1 MTKITILRNTD
12 GSIVE
17 YEIKG
22 HTGYGAYGEDIL
34 CASISILSQTALIS
48 LNEVCG
54 IKEKD
59 ISYKIDDKK
68 GYLKVSLPLELP
80 MEQRE
85 KADIVLRT
93 MEVGLKGLVDI
104 YPDYVTLKYREV

>member
-1 MTKITILRNTD
+1 MTKITILKNRN

-22 HTGYGAYGEDIL
+22 HTGYGAFGEDIL

-54 IKEKD
+54 IKEND
-59 ISYKIDDKK
+59 IFYSIDDKR
-68 GYLKVSLPLELP
+68 GYLKVSIPFELP
-80 MEQRE
+80 REQRE
-85 KADIVLRT
+85 KADIVLKT
-93 MEVGLKGLVDI
+93 MEVGLKGLIDI
-104 YPDYVTLKYREV
+104 YPDYITLKYREV

>member
-1 MTKITILRNTD
+1 MTRITILKNSD

-17 YEIKG
+17 YEING
-22 HTGYGAYGEDIL
+22 HTGFGAYGEDIL

-54 IKEKD
+54 IKEND
-59 ISYKIDDKK
+59 ISYLIDDKK
-68 GYLKVSLPLELP
+68 GYLKVSLPLRLP
-80 MEQRE
+80 REQRE
-85 KADIVLRT
+85 KADIVLMT
-93 MEVGLKGLVDI
+93 MELGLKGLIDI

>member
-1 MTKITILRNTD
+1 MTKITILKNKI

-17 YEIKG
+17 YEVNG
-22 HTGYGAYGEDIL
+22 HTGFGAHGEDIL

-54 IKEKD
+54 INEKD
-59 ISYKIDDKK
+59 ITYLIDDNK
-68 GYLKVSLPLELP
+68 GYLKVSLPQKLSI
-80 MEQRE
+80 EQME
-85 KADIVLRT
+85 KADIVLKT
-93 MEVGLKGLVDI
+93 MEVGLKGLTDI

>member
-1 MTKITILRNTD
+1 MTRITILKNRN

-22 HTGYGAYGEDIL
+22 HTRYGSFGKDIL

-54 IKEKD
+54 IEENN
-59 ISYKIDDKK
+59 IYYLIDEKK
-68 GYLKVSLPLELP
+68 GYLKVSLPSELSKS
-80 MEQRE
+80 QRD
-85 KADIVLRT
+85 KADIVLKT
-93 MEVGLKGLVDI
+93 MEVGLKSLVDV
-104 YPDYVTLKYREV
+104 YPDYITLKYREV

>member
-1 MTKITILRNTD
+1 MTKITILKNDD

-22 HTGYGAYGEDIL
+22 HADYGAYGEDIL

-54 IKEKD
+54 IEEND
-59 ISYKIDDKK
+59 IAYIIDDKK
-68 GYLKVSLPLELP
+68 GYLKVSMPFKLSK
-80 MEQRE
+80 EQRE

-93 MEVGLKGLVDI
+93 MEVGLKGLIDI